1 MSGNRLLLDTNILI
15 YLSKK
20 ELNLE
25 DFASEND
32 VLYIS
37 VITLMEAKGYLYSN
51 IKEEIIIDELCK
63 NLIKVYITDKV
74 IDTVITLRKKHKI
87 KLPDAIILST
97 AIENDLKLIT
107 RNSKD
112 FEAADSNNL
121 VVNPFKNSWAV
132 KNEKFHLE

>member
-25 DFASEND
+25 DFASKDD

-37 VITLMEAKGYLYSN
+37 VITLMEAKGYLFSN
-51 IKEEIIIDELCK
+51 NKEEAIIDALCN
-63 NLIKVYITDKV
+63 NLIKVYLTDEV
-74 IDTVITLRKKHKI
+74 IETVITLRKKHKI

-112 FEAADSNNL
+112 FEAADPNNL
-121 VVNPFKNSWAV
+121 VVNPFENS
-132 KNEKFHLE
+132 

>member
-1 MSGNRLLLDTNILI
+1 MSGNSLLLDTNILI

-25 DFASEND
+25 DFASKD
-32 VLYIS
+32 DILYVS
-37 VITLMEAKGYLYSN
+37 VITLMEAKGYLFSN
-51 IKEEIIIDELCK
+51 KNEEAIIDALCN
-63 NLIKVYITDKV
+63 NLIKVYLTDKV
-74 IDTVITLRKKHKI
+74 IETVITLRKKHKI

-97 AIENDLKLIT
+97 AIENNLKLIT

-121 VVNPFKNSWAV
+121 VVNPFEIS
-132 KNEKFHLE
+132 

>member
-25 DFASEND
+25 DFASKDD

-37 VITLMEAKGYLYSN
+37 VITLMEAKGYLFSN
-51 IKEEIIIDELCK
+51 KKEEAIIDALCN
-63 NLIKVYITDKV
+63 NLIKVYVTDEV
-74 IDTVITLRKKHKI
+74 IETVITLRKKHKI

-97 AIENDLKLIT
+97 AIKNNLKLIT

-112 FEAADSNNL
+112 FEAADPNNL
-121 VVNPFKNSWAV
+121 VVNPFENS
-132 KNEKFHLE
+132 

>member
-1 MSGNRLLLDTNILI
+1 MNGNRLLLDTNILI

-37 VITLMEAKGYLYSN
+37 VITLMEAKGYLYTN
-51 IKEEIIIDELCK
+51 PKEEIIIDELCK
-63 NLIKVYITDKV
+63 NLIKVHITDKV
-74 IDTVITLRKKHKI
+74 IGTVISLRKKHKI
-87 KLPDAIILST
+87 KLPDAIILSS
-97 AIENDLKLIT
+97 AIENDLRLVT

-121 VVNPFKNSWAV
+121 VVNPFKNS
-132 KNEKFHLE
+132 

>member
-25 DFASEND
+25 DFASKND

-121 VVNPFKNSWAV
+121 VVNPFKNS
-132 KNEKFHLE
+132 